1 MTICLAILLFIFLN
15 LERENALK
23 IFNFFN
29 KIKNR
34 FYSAF
39 EKKNQ
44 IQIKQENQS
53 LSDRKNT
60 TSPDFI
66 DYDGMGNQGRFPSR
80 GKR

>member
-1 MTICLAILLFIFLN
+1 MTICREILLFISLN
-15 LERENALK
+15 LERENTLK
-23 IFNFFN
+23 IFSFFN

-44 IQIKQENQS
+44 IQIKKEKQE

-66 DYDGMGNQGRFPSR
+66 DYDGMGNQGRFPPR